1 MRDNGFLQRS
11 RRSTVGELVRAK
23 EGDVPELII
32 VKPATSV
39 RIGLSTITAH
49 DIGQLPIVLEG
60 ECVGSVTET
69 RLMAQVI
76 EDPSLLDKPVET
88 VMGAPFPVVD
98 GHVDSAE
105 VRHLLTRENAAC
117 LVRENGS
124 LSGIITRYDVIRALT
139 A

>member
-1 MRDNGFLQRS
+1 
-11 RRSTVGELVRAK
+11 
-23 EGDVPELII
+23 
-32 VKPATSV
+32 
-39 RIGLSTITAH
+39 
-49 DIGQLPIVLEG
+49 LPIVLEG

-76 EDPSLLDKPVET
+76 EDPSLLDVPVET
-88 VMGAPFPVVD
+88 VMGSPFPVVD
-98 GHVDSAE
+98 AYVDAQE